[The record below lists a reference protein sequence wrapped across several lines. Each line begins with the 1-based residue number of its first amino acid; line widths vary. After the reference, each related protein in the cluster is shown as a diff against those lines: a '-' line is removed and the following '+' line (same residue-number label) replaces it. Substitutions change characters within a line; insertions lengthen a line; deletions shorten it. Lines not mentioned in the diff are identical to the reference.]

1 MLGDL
6 MKGEDWPQMARQLV
20 LLQQAG
26 VDMNVFLP
34 QLGGVGSTVQ
44 RAVEANSATIK
55 AAGTDRWADQLRA
68 TMPEGIVRDA
78 ILASPAWPDIV
89 AAMDRLHGQGV
100 GSDLSATVR

>member
-26 VDMNVFLP
+26 VDMSVFLP
-34 QLGGVGSTVQ
+34 QLGTVATTVQ

-68 TMPEGIVRDA
+68 TMPEGDRPRRDPGLPG
-78 ILASPAWPDIV
+78 LA
-89 AAMDRLHGQGV
+89 RHRRRHGPPPRPGR
-100 GSDLSATVR
+100 GK